1 MAEGD
6 DGQEKTEEPTAKRRE
21 QAREDGSIVT
31 SKEVFVFATLAGGTG
46 LLVLAQGA
54 LPGLVRGWSGYFVLN
69 PGTDLDAAML
79 LRLGQAWRE
88 VLVAGL
94 IVAAPLLALVLLV
107 QFGMGGINVST
118 KAMSP
123 RFDRV
128 NPAAGLKRM
137 VSTKALVELAKA
149 VAKVTLLIGVAVMV
163 LRDELA
169 PLDRLWT
176 AEAGDASQVMGAG
189 LLHLLS
195 ALLVVLAVIG
205 GLDLAWQAWS
215 LTNSMKMSRQELKEE
230 SKESNGSPEV
240 KGRMRRLQMEASRN
254 GARRR
259 AALDDVPRATAI
271 VTNPT
276 HFAVAL
282 RYVPGETPAPVILAL
297 GKGPM
302 ALDIIERG
310 RRAGVGTLRLPLL
323 ARALYFTGDIGQE
336 IPDPLYGAV
345 ATVLAHVYRLDR
357 GEAADLPEV
366 EVPVS
371 LAFDEFGRPLGDG
384 PDAGPRPA

>member
-6 DGQEKTEEPTAKRRE
+6 DGQEKTEEPTQKRRE

-31 SKEVFVFATLAGGTG
+31 SKEVFVFATLAGGLALLMMIEG
-46 LLVLAQGA
+46 LLPA
-54 LPGLVRGWSGYFVLN
+54 LVRGWSGYLVIE
-69 PGTDLDAAML
+69 PGADLERIAMV
-79 LRLGQAWRE
+79 RLGQAWRE
-88 VLVAGL
+88 VLIAGL
-94 IVAAPLLALVLLV
+94 VVSVPLLALVLLV
-107 QFGMGGINVST
+107 QSAMGGINFST
-118 KAMSP
+118 KALSFKAS
-123 RFDRV
+123 RI

-137 VSTKALVELAKA
+137 VSLKALVELAKA
-149 VAKVTLLIGVAVMV
+149 VAKVALLIGVAVLV
-163 LRDELA
+163 LRDELS

-176 AEAGDASQVMGAG
+176 AAPGDAAAVLGAG
-189 LLHLLS
+189 LIRLVS
-195 ALLVVLAVIG
+195 ALLIVLAVIG
-205 GLDLAWQAWS
+205 GLDLVWQAWS

-240 KGRMRRLQMEASRN
+240 KGRMRRMQMEASRN

-259 AALDDVPRATAI
+259 AALDDVPQATAI

-282 RYVPGETPAPVILAL
+282 RYVPGETPAPVILAM

-310 RRAGVGTLRLPLL
+310 RKAGVGTLRIPLL

-336 IPDPLYGAV
+336 IPDGLYGAV
-345 ATVLAHVYRLDR
+345 AVVLAHVYRLDR
-357 GEAADLPEV
+357 GEAAEMPDVDVPEG
-366 EVPVS
+366 
-371 LAFDEFGRPLGDG
+371 LAFDEFGRPM
-384 PDAGPRPA
+384 

>member
-6 DGQEKTEEPTAKRRE
+6 DGQEKTEEPTQKRRD

-31 SKEVFVFATLAGGTG
+31 SKEVFVFATLAAG
-46 LLVLAQGA
+46 LALLMMLQGM
-54 LPGLVRGWSGYFVLN
+54 LPALVRGWSGYLVLEQ
-69 PGTDLDAAML
+69 GADLDRAMM

-88 VLVAGL
+88 MLVAGL
-94 IVAAPLLALVLLV
+94 VVSVPLLAVVLLV
-107 QFGMGGINVST
+107 QSGMGGINFST
-118 KAMSP
+118 KALGFKAS
-123 RFDRV
+123 RV

-137 VSTKALVELAKA
+137 VSMKALVELGKA
-149 VAKVTLLIGVAVMV
+149 IAKVSLLIGVAVLVM
-163 LRDELA
+163 RDELS

-176 AEAGDASQVMGAG
+176 AAPGEAAAVMGAG
-189 LLHLLS
+189 LIRLIS
-195 ALLVVLAVIG
+195 ALLIVLALIG
-205 GLDLAWQAWS
+205 GLDLVWQAWS

-240 KGRMRRLQMEASRN
+240 KGRMRRMQMEASRN

-259 AALDDVPRATAI
+259 AALTDVPTATAI

-282 RYVPGETPAPVILAL
+282 RYVPGESQAPTIVAL

-302 ALDIIERG
+302 ALEIIERG
-310 RRAGVGTLRLPLL
+310 RKAGIGTLRIPVL

-336 IPDPLYGAV
+336 IPDQLYGAV
-345 ATVLAHVYRLDR
+345 AAVLAHVYRLDR
-357 GEAADLPEV
+357 GEAGELPEV
-366 EVPVS
+366 DVPDALS
-371 LAFDEFGRPLGDG
+371 FDEFGRP
-384 PDAGPRPA
+384 A